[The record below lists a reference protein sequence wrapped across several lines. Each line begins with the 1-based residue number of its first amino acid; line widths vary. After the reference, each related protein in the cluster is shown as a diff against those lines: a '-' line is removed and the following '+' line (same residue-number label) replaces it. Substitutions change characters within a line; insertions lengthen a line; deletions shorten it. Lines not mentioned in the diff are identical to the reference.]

1 MMGNLEIAQMAA
13 SIGATSHKRNDCE
26 LFHSG
31 EHLQGGISTP
41 KMSLLATIP
50 STITSDYL
58 SKIWSI
64 DEDLAAGAINHNTH
78 LYRRSAEN
86 DLSRQLSTNDRML
99 RYRRINIIFFSDT
112 FFVTKKG
119 KSVRGFTSAQIFE
132 SDKGYIS
139 IYLMRA
145 RSDFK
150 EALHQFCKEVGV
162 PTSIVADPAG
172 EHKSNKVRTFCH

>member
-1 MMGNLEIAQMAA
+1 MIFDENVGNYTVEVPTAQNWDDVYYNASSVIINEGFNLSPEDYGKLTDEICIMMRRMAGNLEIAKMSA

-99 RYRRINIIFFSDT
+99 CYRRINSSFFTDT
-112 FFVTKKG
+112 FYVTKKG
-119 KSVRGFTSAQIFE
+119 KSV
-132 SDKGYIS
+132 
-139 IYLMRA
+139 
-145 RSDFK
+145 
-150 EALHQFCKEVGV
+150 
-162 PTSIVADPAG
+162 
-172 EHKSNKVRTFCH
+172 